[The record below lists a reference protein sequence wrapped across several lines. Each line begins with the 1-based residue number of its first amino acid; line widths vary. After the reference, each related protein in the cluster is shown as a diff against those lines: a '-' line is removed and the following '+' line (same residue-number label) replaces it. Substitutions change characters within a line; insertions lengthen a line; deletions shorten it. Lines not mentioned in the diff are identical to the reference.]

1 MQINNEQYQMTDDKE
16 QIRRH
21 SKDIKALLAQSYWA
35 KERTLETIHRSIEQS
50 LCFSVFDTIAN
61 QMIAFARVVTD
72 YSTMYYICDV
82 IVDENYRGKGFGK
95 RLIHWIVNEEEKLKG
110 MYGMLLTSDAQ
121 GLYSQYGFSEYQQT
135 CMCKFK

>member
-1 MQINNEQYQMTDDKE
+1 MQINIEQYQMTDDKE
-16 QIRRH
+16 RIRRH
-21 SKDIKALLAQSYWA
+21 SRDIKALLAQSYWA
-35 KERTLETIHRSIEQS
+35 KERTLETIHKSIEQS
-50 LCFSVFDTIAN
+50 LCLSIFDTKLD

-110 MYGMLLTSDAQ
+110 LYGMLLTSDAQ
-121 GLYSQYGFSEYQQT
+121 GLYAQYGFSEYQQT

>member
-1 MQINNEQYQMTDDKE
+1 MQINIEQYQMTDDKE
-16 QIRRH
+16 RIRRH
-21 SKDIKALLAQSYWA
+21 SRDIKALLAQSYWA
-35 KERTLETIHRSIEQS
+35 KERTMETIHKSIEQS
-50 LCFSVFDTIAN
+50 LCLSVFDTKLD

-110 MYGMLLTSDAQ
+110 LYGMLLTSDAQ
-121 GLYSQYGFSEYQQT
+121 GLYAQYGFSEYQQT